1 MFHIKY
7 LVLDKSMYAVFS
19 ILDLSKYLMY
29 EFNYKYI
36 KRYYNVNLLLTDI
49 DILVY
54 KIETDDVYE
63 DFNENKS
70 LFDFSDYPEDLKF
83 FDPANKKVVGKLK
96 NEYNGKIINEFI
108 GLKSKLYS
116 LIVV

>member
-36 KRYYNVNLLLTDI
+36 KRYYNVNL
-49 DILVY
+49 
-54 KIETDDVYE
+54 
-63 DFNENKS
+63 
-70 LFDFSDYPEDLKF
+70 
-83 FDPANKKVVGKLK
+83 
-96 NEYNGKIINEFI
+96 
-108 GLKSKLYS
+108 
-116 LIVV
+116 